1 MKTLFSWC
9 IAIGLAAVVTTAS
22 ALPGTF
28 SIQQIY
34 SNADGTVQFVVIFDR
49 GQNDCDSG
57 EALWAGQT
65 LVSMGPG
72 PQKSFVFPTD
82 LPTCETSGRHILIAT
97 EGFAALGLVS
107 PDYVI
112 PNGFLQKP
120 DGTVFF
126 ANVSQVTYT
135 ALPNDGAKSI
145 RADGT
150 PIQNLATNFAGQSAS
165 VTAAAA
171 PAAITPVAGVWW
183 DPNQSGSGYGLDY
196 QNGVLIVQVYSYL
209 AGGAAQWYLGAG
221 NVTNNVFTATLDKYT
236 GGQCVSCAYKAP
248 ALAGNDGTIAIT
260 FTSPTTA
267 DVALPGGGT
276 AHVQRY
282 FLSGGAQPVS
292 APVAGVW
299 WDPNQSGS
307 GYGLDYQN
315 GVLIVQV
322 YSYLAGGAAQ
332 WYLGAGN
339 VTNNVFTA
347 TLDKYTGG
355 QCVSCA
361 YKAPALA
368 GNDGT
373 IAITFTSATTAT
385 VDVPGGGHFQIQRF
399 FQP

>member
-1 MKTLFSWC
+1 MHPPPEADAS
-9 IAIGLAAVVTTAS
+9 AIGLAAVVTTAS

-260 FTSPTTA
+260 FTS
-267 DVALPGGGT
+267 
-276 AHVQRY
+276 
-282 FLSGGAQPVS
+282 
-292 APVAGVW
+292 
-299 WDPNQSGS
+299 
-307 GYGLDYQN
+307 
-315 GVLIVQV
+315 
-322 YSYLAGGAAQ
+322 
-332 WYLGAGN
+332 
-339 VTNNVFTA
+339 
-347 TLDKYTGG
+347 
-355 QCVSCA
+355 
-361 YKAPALA
+361 
-368 GNDGT
+368 
-373 IAITFTSATTAT
+373 ATTAT